1 MDINELNNRIT
12 QLEEQNKAL
21 IDYIN
26 ATLLERVNTNSSLIS
41 WQLYGKDGGWGSIRG
56 PKHYSDFE
64 RFKRGEFPEAK
75 RHPKLKQLINKFDP
89 PEFEPPEFEPEM
101 IKEFEPP
108 SLSPPLPV
116 ATEAIPVLTIPSAP
130 PKPPRKKIMC

>member
-26 ATLLERVNTNSSLIS
+26 ATLLERVNTNTKFINLGSGHTDI
-41 WQLYGKDGGWGSIRG
+41 QGWRG
-56 PKHYSDFE
+56 HVE
-64 RFKRGEFPEAK
+64 
-75 RHPKLKQLINKFDP
+75 LKELIN
-89 PEFEPPEFEPEM
+89 EFEPP
-101 IKEFEPP
+101 PP
-108 SLSPPLPV
+108 SPPLPV